1 MKKSLLL
8 ISLLCLSL
16 YLSAQTAVKIT
27 FEDAT
32 IGTTGGTTAS
42 WGGAVDVLANP
53 VTTGNTSTKVL
64 HANSI
69 NYMPIYFGNVAI
81 PAGAETL
88 YSTLK
93 LKILVVGGGDANY
106 PTFNIYSSP
115 DAWAFGSN
123 PTPYKIA
130 AIGYANLWGAAEIGV
145 WKTVE
150 FALSGSLV
158 KPIPGGNLVLNLSKG
173 SSASLNC
180 EYLIDD
186 VELVPAVAPMPVI
199 TLTDFETNTI
209 GENLNMKRY
218 NLTDATATVEA
229 NPTIPGEKSVHIL
242 ATNWNSA
249 LKLNVALP
257 TGKTLTDYATL
268 SFDIYLN
275 NIDGTDNVWK
285 QMEVYVDD
293 VKKIDKESQGVA
305 NSWEAKSYSLD
316 GITSSNSL
324 VMDIGLNTN
333 KGNYYLDNIKITEK
347 IANGVASTD
356 ANPLLIYSSANS
368 FVLNMEVDSYELYN
382 AQGARVLSG
391 QKATSINT
399 SGLRNG
405 IYILKA
411 SVNNDN
417 FVTKVLK

>member
-1 MKKSLLL
+1 MKKTLLF
-8 ISLLCLSL
+8 ISLFCMSL
-16 YLSAQTAVKIT
+16 YASAQAPVKIT

-32 IGTTGGTTAS
+32 IGSTGGTTVG
-42 WGGAVDVLANP
+42 WGGTVDVLANP
-53 VTTGNTSTKVL
+53 VTTGNTSTNVL
-64 HANSI
+64 HANSN

-115 DAWAFGSN
+115 DAWTTTS
-123 PTPYKIA
+123 KIA
-130 AIGYANLWGAAEIGV
+130 AIPWQNLWGTAEIGV

-150 FALSGSLV
+150 FALSGSLI
-158 KPIPGGNLVLNLSKG
+158 KPIPEGHLILNLAKG
-173 SSASLNC
+173 SSAASNC

-186 VELVPAVAPMPVI
+186 VELVPSVAPAPVI
-199 TLTDFETNTI
+199 TLNDFEANTT
-209 GENLNMKRY
+209 GEVLNMRRY
-218 NLTDATATVEA
+218 TPTDASATVEA
-229 NPTIPGEKSVHIL
+229 NPTVPTEKSVHIL

-249 LKLNVALP
+249 LKLNIALP
-257 TGKTLTDYATL
+257 TGKTIADYATL

-293 VKKIDKESQGVA
+293 VKKIDKESPGVA
-305 NSWEAKSYSLD
+305 NVWESKSYSLD
-316 GITSSNSL
+316 GITSANSL

-333 KGNYYLDNIKITEK
+333 KANYYLDNIKIAEK
-347 IANGVASTD
+347 STGVKYSTTSPLIVYSAS
-356 ANPLLIYSSANS
+356 NS
-368 FVLNMEVDSYELYN
+368 FIINQQVDTYELYN
-382 AQGARVLSG
+382 VQGARVSTG
-391 QKATSINT
+391 MNASSINT
-399 SGLRNG
+399 TNLSNG

-411 SVNNDN
+411 SLGNEK

>member
-1 MKKSLLL
+1 MKKTLLF
-8 ISLLCLSL
+8 ISLFCMNF
-16 YLSAQTAVKIT
+16 YASAQAPVKIT

-32 IGTTGGTTAS
+32 IGSTGGTTVG
-42 WGGAVDVLANP
+42 WGGTVDVLANP

-64 HANSI
+64 HANSN

-93 LKILVVGGGDANY
+93 LKILVVGGGDAIY

-115 DAWAFGSN
+115 DAWTTTS
-123 PTPYKIA
+123 KIA
-130 AIGYANLWGAAEIGV
+130 AIPWQNLWGTAEIGV

-150 FALSGSLV
+150 FALSGSLI
-158 KPIPGGNLVLNLSKG
+158 KPIPEGHLILNLAKG
-173 SSASLNC
+173 SSAASNC

-186 VELVPAVAPMPVI
+186 VELVPSVAPAPVI
-199 TLTDFETNTI
+199 TLNDFEANTT
-209 GENLNMKRY
+209 GEVLNMRRY
-218 NLTDATATVEA
+218 TPTDASATVEA
-229 NPTIPGEKSVHIL
+229 NPTVPTEKSVHIL

-249 LKLNVALP
+249 LKLNIALP
-257 TGKTLTDYATL
+257 TGKTIADYATL

-293 VKKIDKESQGVA
+293 VKKIDKESPGVA
-305 NSWEAKSYSLD
+305 NVWESKSYSLD
-316 GITSSNSL
+316 GITSANSL

-333 KGNYYLDNIKITEK
+333 KANYYLDNIKIAEK
-347 IANGVASTD
+347 STGVRYSTT
-356 ANPLLIYSSANS
+356 NPLIVYSASNS
-368 FVLNMEVDSYELYN
+368 FIINQQVDTYELYN
-382 AQGARVLSG
+382 VQGARVSTG
-391 QKATSINT
+391 MNASSINT
-399 SGLRNG
+399 TNLSNG

-411 SVNNDN
+411 SLGNEK

>member
-1 MKKSLLL
+1 MKKTLLL
-8 ISLLCLSL
+8 FSLFCMSL

-27 FEDAT
+27 FEDAA
-32 IGTTGGTTAS
+32 IGTTGGTTVG
-42 WGGAVDVLANP
+42 WGGTVDVLANP
-53 VTTGNTSTKVL
+53 VTNGNTSTKVL
-64 HANSI
+64 HANST

-106 PTFNIYSSP
+106 PTLNIFSSP
-115 DAWAFGSN
+115 DAWAFGST
-123 PTPYKIA
+123 PAPYKIA
-130 AIGYANLWGAAEIGV
+130 AIGYANLWRTAELGV

-150 FALSGSLV
+150 FALSGSLL
-158 KPIPGGNLVLNLSKG
+158 KPIPAGNLVLNLSKG
-173 SSASLNC
+173 SSESSNC

-199 TLTDFETNTI
+199 TLTDFESNTI
-209 GENLNMKRY
+209 GEVLNMRRW
-218 NLTDATATVEA
+218 NTADATATVTA
-229 NPTIPGEKSVHIL
+229 NPTVPAEKSVHIV
-242 ATNWNSA
+242 ATNWNAA

-257 TGKTLTDYATL
+257 TGKTLANYSPL
-268 SFDIYLN
+268 SFDIYESN
-275 NIDGTDNVWK
+275 STNTYKQIEIYVDGT
-285 QMEVYVDD
+285 
-293 VKKIDKESQGVA
+293 KKIDKENVGTVGAWETKTYQVDTIAAG
-305 NSWEAKSYSLD
+305 NSFVL
-316 GITSSNSL
+316 
-324 VMDIGLNTN
+324 DIGLNYN
-333 KGNYYLDNIKITEK
+333 AADYYLDNIKLTEK

-356 ANPLLIYSSANS
+356 VNPLLVYSAPNS

-411 SVNNDN
+411 SVKNDN

>member
-1 MKKSLLL
+1 MKKTLLF
-8 ISLLCLSL
+8 ISLFCMNF
-16 YLSAQTAVKIT
+16 YASAQTPVKIT

-32 IGTTGGTTAS
+32 IGSTGGTTVG
-42 WGGAVDVLANP
+42 WGGTVDVLANP
-53 VTTGNTSTKVL
+53 VTTGNTSTNVL
-64 HANSI
+64 HANSN

-115 DAWAFGSN
+115 DAWTTTS
-123 PTPYKIA
+123 KIA
-130 AIGYANLWGAAEIGV
+130 AIPWQNLWGTAEIGV

-150 FALSGSLV
+150 FALSGSLI
-158 KPIPGGNLVLNLSKG
+158 KPIPEGHLILNLAKG
-173 SSASLNC
+173 SSAASNC

-186 VELVPAVAPMPVI
+186 VELVPSVAPAPVI
-199 TLTDFETNTI
+199 TLNDFEANTT
-209 GENLNMKRY
+209 GEVLNMRRY
-218 NLTDATATVEA
+218 TPTDASATVEA
-229 NPTIPGEKSVHIL
+229 NPTVPTEKSVHIL

-249 LKLNVALP
+249 LKLNIALP
-257 TGKTLTDYATL
+257 TGKTIADYATL

-293 VKKIDKESQGVA
+293 VKKIDKESPGVA
-305 NSWEAKSYSLD
+305 NAWESKSFSLE
-316 GITSSNSL
+316 GITSANSL

-333 KGNYYLDNIKITEK
+333 KANYYLDNIKITEK
-347 IANGVASTD
+347 LSTGIAPTA
-356 ANPLLIYSSANS
+356 ANPLFVYSSSTA
-368 FVLNMEVDSYELYN
+368 FILNQQVDIYELYN
-382 AQGARVLSG
+382 VQGACVSTG
-391 QKATSINT
+391 MNASSINT
-399 SGLRNG
+399 TNLSNG

-411 SVNNDN
+411 SLGNEK